1 MTQTVHLPK
10 FVKSPLTGRDAPLT
24 LSIPSSRIVGAYK
37 EKFGY
42 NAASYFI
49 DVPEVGVY
57 RCDTGFGFYYP
68 FSLVGDESLYRSL
81 FTLEWKHQEDRWEHE
96 TALPYIR
103 SGDKV
108 LDVGCSEGYF
118 LAKAQN
124 KGAAAFGIELNKK
137 AAAIAKEKGIHVHE
151 GLLQQHQPI
160 ALYDVVTSFQVLEHV
175 AEPLAFIQECIRVLR
190 PGGTLV
196 IGVPNDD
203 SFISLDP
210 DNILNQPPH
219 HMGLWNR
226 KSLTALATFTNLD
239 IKCFETEPLVDA
251 DWYQAVMENRYLGR
265 WQRRLY
271 YRLGFAKMFARYL
284 QENANTIAGC
294 AIVAVFQKSS
304 A

>member
-37 EKFGY
+37 ERFGY
-42 NAASYFI
+42 DAASYFI

-57 RCDTGFGFYYP
+57 RCDSGFGFYYP
-68 FSLVGDESLYRSL
+68 FSLVGDESLYRTL
-81 FTLEWKHQEDRWEHE
+81 FTLEWKDKEDKWEYQI
-96 TALPYIR
+96 ALPYIR

-108 LDVGCSEGYF
+108 LDVGCSEGFF

-124 KGAAAFGIELNKK
+124 KGAAVFGIELNKK
-137 AAAIAKEKGIHVHE
+137 AAAIAREKGIQVHE

-160 ALYDVVTSFQVLEHV
+160 SLYDVVTSFQVLEHV

-190 PGGTLV
+190 PGGILV

-203 SFISLDP
+203 SFIRLDP
-210 DNILNQPPH
+210 DFILNQPPH

-251 DWYQAVMENRYLGR
+251 GWYQAVMENRYLGR
-265 WQRRLY
+265 WQRRLF

-284 QENANTIAGC
+284 RENANTIAGQT
-294 AIVAVFQKSS
+294 IVSVFQKR
-304 A
+304 AA